1 MLPLTLKNPGK
12 KSNFSKDLKF
22 DDKNLKIIE
31 DKKLKT
37 SLTLSPAFQSAV
49 EVRTQSLISSL
60 KQYDKKREHNLNL
73 LAGFF

>member
-1 MLPLTLKNPGK
+1 LESPEKLKK
-12 KSNFSKDLKF
+12 NFSKDLKF

-31 DKKLKT
+31 DKKLKS
-37 SLTLSPAFQSAV
+37 SLTLSSAFQSAV